1 MKIKNIKLKN
11 FRGYK
16 DETKIDF
23 DDLTVFVGK
32 NDSGKSTILE
42 ALDIFIN
49 DGKGTVKIDKD
60 DVNVISRE
68 EGDLE
73 TSITIVFTDL
83 PKKIILDSSVETTLE
98 NEHLLNKD
106 GDLEI
111 IKKYS
116 NANGPKI
123 WINAYHPT
131 NKECSDLL
139 IKTNTSLKK
148 IIDDN
153 GIECENLTVN
163 STMRKAIWNYFKE
176 NLCLDSIEIDASKS
190 DAKEI
195 WSKINNYMPVYS
207 LFQSDRSN
215 TDSDSEVQDPLKE
228 AVKIILN
235 DNSIQESLSNISKK
249 VENKLHEVS
258 DRTLKKLKD
267 MDPKIASELSPVIPS
282 SDKLKWNEVFKSV
295 SISGDNNIPIN
306 KRGSGVKRLI
316 LMSFFR
322 GEAERLAEEGGSNGI
337 IYAIEEPETS
347 QHTNNQKKLIEAF
360 KNMSKISGVQI
371 ILTTHSAYMVKQLE
385 FENLK
390 IINDNKSVGGKILK
404 VDENYLNYPSLN
416 EVNFLA
422 FNETSI
428 EYHNEL
434 YGFIQ
439 AKAIYEDNKNYYED
453 NFDKWLEGKGIKQDR
468 RYIRLTKDGVI
479 KNEMKTL
486 PTLIRNV
493 IHHPENNNNSYSNEE
508 LRESINQLRKICKSF
523 KL

>member
-1 MKIKNIKLKN
+1 M
-11 FRGYK
+11 
-16 DETKIDF
+16 
-23 DDLTVFVGK
+23 
-32 NDSGKSTILE
+32 
-42 ALDIFIN
+42 
-49 DGKGTVKIDKD
+49 
-60 DVNVISRE
+60 
-68 EGDLE
+68 
-73 TSITIVFTDL
+73 
-83 PKKIILDSSVETTLE
+83 
-98 NEHLLNKD
+98 
-106 GDLEI
+106 
-111 IKKYS
+111 
-116 NANGPKI
+116 
-123 WINAYHPT
+123 
-131 NKECSDLL
+131 
-139 IKTNTSLKK
+139 
-148 IIDDN
+148 
-153 GIECENLTVN
+153 
-163 STMRKAIWNYFKE
+163 
-176 NLCLDSIEIDASKS
+176 
-190 DAKEI
+190 
-195 WSKINNYMPVYS
+195 
-207 LFQSDRSN
+207 
-215 TDSDSEVQDPLKE
+215 
-228 AVKIILN
+228 
-235 DNSIQESLSNISKK
+235 
-249 VENKLHEVS
+249 
-258 DRTLKKLKD
+258 
-267 MDPKIASELSPVIPS
+267 
-282 SDKLKWNEVFKSV
+282 
-295 SISGDNNIPIN
+295 
-306 KRGSGVKRLI
+306 
-316 LMSFFR
+316 
-322 GEAERLAEEGGSNGI
+322 AEEGGSNGI

-439 AKAIYEDNKNYYED
+439 ANTIYEDNKNYYED